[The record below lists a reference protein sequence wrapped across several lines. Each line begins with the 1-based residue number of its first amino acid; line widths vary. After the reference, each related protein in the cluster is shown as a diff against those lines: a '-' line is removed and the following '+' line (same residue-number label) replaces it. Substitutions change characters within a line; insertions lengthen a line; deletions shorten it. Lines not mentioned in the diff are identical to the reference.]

1 MQTKILVVA
10 IDLCLPAILAAK
22 PESPAVSNGQR
33 LEDTKIGLIG
43 VVPCFESYDV
53 ASKGIER
60 DTRRGEARRWRSEIV
75 MLRNDVE
82 QKKICSG
89 APVHRAT

>member
-1 MQTKILVVA
+1 MRKRLQSMQTKILVVA

-33 LEDTKIGLIG
+33 LELIG
-43 VVPCFESYDV
+43 AVPCFESYDV

-75 MLRNDVE
+75 MLCNDV
-82 QKKICSG
+82 
-89 APVHRAT
+89 